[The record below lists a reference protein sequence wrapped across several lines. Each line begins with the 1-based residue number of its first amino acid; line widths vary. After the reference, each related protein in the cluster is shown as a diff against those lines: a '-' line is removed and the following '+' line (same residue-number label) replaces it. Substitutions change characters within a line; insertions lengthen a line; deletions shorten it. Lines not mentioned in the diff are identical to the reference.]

1 MTRIVATGTF
11 DIIHPGH
18 LFYLEQSRA
27 LGDELYVIVAREQNV
42 KHKPKPIIPED
53 QRLAM
58 VLGLKPVDH
67 AVLGDLTDTF
77 RPIREIKPDII
88 TIGFNQRFTP
98 ESLEAE
104 LKRQKLD
111 IRVVRVGEFRTC
123 ELCSSRQIIDRA
135 LLMRGYVPSEDDRIP

>member
-1 MTRIVATGTF
+1 MTRVVATGTF

-18 LFYLEQSRA
+18 LFYLEESRA
-27 LGDELYVIVAREQNV
+27 LGDELHVIVAREQNV

-67 AVLGDLTDTF
+67 AVLGDLTDMF
-77 RPIREIKPDII
+77 RPIRELKPDII
-88 TIGFNQRFTP
+88 TIGFNQRFSP

-104 LKRQKLD
+104 LKNQGLD
-111 IRVVRVGEFRTC
+111 IRVVRTGQFEDCEF
-123 ELCSSRQIIDRA
+123 CSSRRIIDRA
-135 LLMRGYVPSEDDRIP
+135 LLLRGYVPSTEDNIP

>member
-18 LFYLEQSRA
+18 LFYLDQSRA

-67 AVLGDLTDTF
+67 AVLGDLTDKF

-88 TIGFNQRFTP
+88 TIGFNQRFTS
-98 ESLEAE
+98 EDLEAE
-104 LKRQKLD
+104 LKREGLD

-123 ELCSSRQIIDRA
+123 KLCSSRQIIDRA
-135 LLMRGYVPSEDDRIP
+135 LLQRGYVPLGNEQT

>member
-67 AVLGDLTDTF
+67 AVLGDLTDKF

-88 TIGFNQRFTP
+88 TIGFNQRFTS
-98 ESLEAE
+98 EDLEAE
-104 LKRQKLD
+104 LKREGLD

-123 ELCSSRQIIDRA
+123 KLCSSRQIIDRA
-135 LLMRGYVPSEDDRIP
+135 LLQRGYVPLGNEQT